1 MTRTREIPTLMATDR
16 VTRLGRARFGVTQDM
31 DGRHYSAAIPL
42 PLGFGLFVGHYPGD
56 HFSLFF
62 RSYNW
67 AMSDFHDMASRL
79 DTREGRRW
87 IRVNPKRV
95 KPLAAKWDAT
105 GRGHYLYTFKAV
117 R

>member
-1 MTRTREIPTLMATDR
+1 MKRREIETTAAED
-16 VTRLGRARFGVTQDM
+16 VIYRLGRARFGVTEDM
-31 DGRHYSAAIPL
+31 DGKHYSAAIPL
-42 PLGFGLFVGHYPGD
+42 PLGFGLFVGHSEGD
-56 HFSLFF
+56 HLSLFF

-67 AMSDFHDMASRL
+67 AMSDFHDMANRL

-105 GRGHYLYTFKAV
+105 GRGHYLYTYKAV